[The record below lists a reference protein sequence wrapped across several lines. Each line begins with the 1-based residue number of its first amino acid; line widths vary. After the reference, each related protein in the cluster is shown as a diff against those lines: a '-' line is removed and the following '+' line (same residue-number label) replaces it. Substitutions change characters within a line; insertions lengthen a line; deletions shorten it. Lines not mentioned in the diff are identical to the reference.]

1 MTHALVWFLLG
12 ALALRI
18 AQALMRYLDAAHADE
33 VLTSK
38 FFPTLPAPRE
48 GVCGESLVRIHV
60 DAPAPIHVIGREVF
74 DSIEFPYIAPLATE
88 DQAKARYMLP
98 DGKLRSGAYRVT
110 LKYTMQLDREE
121 SP

>member
-18 AQALMRYLDAAHADE
+18 AQALMRYLDVAHTEE
-33 VLTSK
+33 VANV
-38 FFPTLPAPRE
+38 LPAPPPPRE
-48 GVCGESLVRIHV
+48 GLCGASLVRIHV
-60 DAPAPIHVIGREVF
+60 DAPAPMHIIGREVF
-74 DSIEFPYIAPLATE
+74 DSIEFPYIAPLPTE